1 MYRLN
6 INEEGF
12 EEFEEEEFE
21 TREEAQEYMDQIN
34 SNYNAGMEVLN
45 LSNPGDYPY
54 DEDDD
59 IDYDIVEVDYV
70 I

>member
-1 MYRLN
+1 MYKLK
-6 INEEGF
+6 IYEEGF
-12 EEFEEEEFE
+12 EEYENEVFE
-21 TREEAQEYMDQIN
+21 TREEALDCMTQIG
-34 SNYNAGMEVLN
+34 SNCRTGAEVLN

-59 IDYDIVEVDYV
+59 FDIDYEIVE

>member
-1 MYRLN
+1 MYKLK
-6 INEEGF
+6 IYEDGF
-12 EEFEEEEFE
+12 EEYEDEVFE
-21 TREEAQEYMDQIN
+21 TKEEAQECMDTII
-34 SNYNAGMEVLN
+34 SDCRTGMETLN

-59 IDYDIVEVDYV
+59 IDIDYEIVE

>member
-1 MYRLN
+1 MYKLK
-6 INEEGF
+6 IFEPGF
-12 EEFEEEEFE
+12 EEYEDEVFE
-21 TREEAQEYMDQIN
+21 TEAEAQECMDTIM
-34 SNYNAGMEVLN
+34 SDYRTGTEVLN

-59 IDYDIVEVDYV
+59 FDIDYEIVE

>member
-34 SNYNAGMEVLN
+34 SNYHAGMEVLN

-59 IDYDIVEVDYV
+59 IDYEIVEVDDV

>member
-1 MYRLN
+1 MYKLK
-6 INEEGF
+6 IYEEGF
-12 EEFEEEEFE
+12 EEYENETFE
-21 TREEAQEYMDQIN
+21 TEEEAQEFLNTIISDCQTG
-34 SNYNAGMEVLN
+34 AETLN

-59 IDYDIVEVDYV
+59 FDIPYEIVK

>member
-1 MYRLN
+1 MYKLK
-6 INEEGF
+6 IYEEGF
-12 EEFEEEEFE
+12 EEYENEVFE
-21 TREEAQEYMDQIN
+21 TEAEAQECMNTIMSDYRTG
-34 SNYNAGMEVLN
+34 AEVLN

-59 IDYDIVEVDYV
+59 FDIEYDIVE

>member
-1 MYRLN
+1 MNTLMSECRT
-6 INEEGF
+6 GA
-12 EEFEEEEFE
+12 E
-21 TREEAQEYMDQIN
+21 T
-34 SNYNAGMEVLN
+34 LN

-59 IDYDIVEVDYV
+59 FDIDYEIIE